1 MIKQYQV
8 TLLCASGKYRPVSA
22 IVNYEQETDGDLTLL
37 VNKRK
42 DIQTKG
48 IIKICQKRGWDK
60 TDLIKCEYTR
70 CKIRLYDKEKIKQEN
85 EERYEKIKEEKYQT
99 GEWKRPKKA
108 QQSKE

>member
-22 IVNYEQETDGDLTLL
+22 IVNFEQEREGDLTL
-37 VNKRK
+37 VANKRK
-42 DIQTKG
+42 EIQTKG

-60 TDLIKCEYTR
+60 ADLIKCEYTK
-70 CKIRLYDKEKIKQEN
+70 CKVRAYDKEAIEKEN
-85 EERYEKIKEEKYQT
+85 KERYEKIKEEKYQS

-108 QQSKE
+108 Q